1 MKTFRTILFAA
12 LALCAAMTV
21 SCSKENSL
29 AVQDHQGTISVEVS
43 GILGEYSTVA
53 DTKAGLASN
62 IRVKWTA
69 GDVVY
74 AFDGATCLGS
84 LTVSL
89 KDGKDY
95 YAVLSGE
102 LSAPQ
107 AGTTKISLVYSNAF
121 SAAPTKDAAAT
132 DVAIDLSSQT
142 ATDSP
147 DNVKFAVYGT
157 LDYSSG
163 TPAISDE
170 IVDFT
175 PATSIIRLNCSG
187 LVASSA
193 IASAT
198 LKGAGNKCKLSFA
211 KDGPPR
217 VSGTT
222 DADITLD
229 CTGISA
235 SAKGT
240 KTVYVAIA
248 PNATAAE
255 QVFEV
260 EQGKKYEYSLGSNV
274 FSAAESINAVCPVQC
289 LPDGALFGKFSVS
302 VGRQVRFSK
311 GNLQATYD
319 GSKYS
324 WGFAANQYDYIGD
337 AEGNTT
343 IDSQTSG
350 AVVDF
355 FGWSTAATNFG
366 INTSISNNDYSGDFK
381 DWGTAIDGDG
391 TWRTLST
398 AEWQYLI
405 NKNNDETNRKG
416 KYKYGVTV
424 CDKTNCLVL
433 APDDF
438 TGTIEASYDATA
450 WASAEADGLVCLPA
464 AGCRYGSGVNYVGGS
479 GRYWLSTA
487 IDSYNAWLVYF
498 DSDSVGPDG
507 GFSRNYGC
515 SVRLITD
522 VN

>member
-12 LALCAAMTV
+12 LALCAAVTV
-21 SCSKENSL
+21 SCSKEDSMP
-29 AVQDHQGTISVEVS
+29 VQGQQGTINVEVN
-43 GILGEYSTVA
+43 GILGEYSTVD

-62 IRVKWTA
+62 IRVKWAA

-102 LSAPQ
+102 LSVPQ
-107 AGTTKISLVYSNAF
+107 AGTEKISLVYSNAF
-121 SAAPTKDAAAT
+121 SAAPVKDAAAT
-132 DVAIDLSSQT
+132 DVTIDLSSQT
-142 ATDSP
+142 ASDSP
-147 DNVKFAVYGT
+147 DNVKFAVCGT

-187 LVASSA
+187 LEASIA
-193 IASAT
+193 ITSAT

-217 VSGTT
+217 VAGTT

-255 QVFEV
+255 QVLEV

-274 FSAAESINAVCPVQC
+274 FSAAESINAVCPVQR
-289 LPDGALFGKFSVS
+289 LLDGALSGKFSVTAI
-302 VGRQVRFSK
+302 RQVRFSK

-319 GSKYS
+319 GSKYT

-337 AEGNTT
+337 AAGNTT

-350 AVVDF
+350 AVVDL
-355 FGWSTAATNFG
+355 FGWSTSATNFG
-366 INTSISNNDYSGDFK
+366 ISTSEYDADYSGDFV
-381 DWGTAIDGDG
+381 DWGKNIDNKG
-391 TWRTLST
+391 TWRTLS
-398 AEWQYLI
+398 
-405 NKNNDETNRKG
+405 NDEWTYLFKTRPNASKL
-416 KYKYGVTV
+416 YKYGVTV
-424 CDKTNCLVL
+424 CGKTNCVII
-433 APDDF
+433 APDGY
-438 TGTIEASYDATA
+438 TETIAASYDTTT
-450 WASAEADGLVCLPA
+450 WPVAEAAGLVCLPA
-464 AGCRYGSGVNYVGGS
+464 AGSRDGSNVRYVGDDGYYWSSSAGGS
-479 GRYWLSTA
+479 SHAY
-487 IDSYNAWLVYF
+487 LVYL
-498 DSDSVGPDG
+498 DSSNVSPGYYGFRYNG
-507 GFSRNYGC
+507 G
-515 SVRLITD
+515 SVRLIAESK
-522 VN
+522 

>member
-1 MKTFRTILFAA
+1 MKKFRTILFAA

-29 AVQDHQGTISVEVS
+29 AVQDQQGTINVEVS
-43 GILGEYSTVA
+43 GILGEYSTVD

-62 IRVKWTA
+62 IRVKWAA

-102 LSAPQ
+102 LSTPQ
-107 AGTTKISLVYSNAF
+107 AGTEKISLVYSNAF
-121 SAAPTKDAAAT
+121 SAAPVKDAAAT
-132 DVAIDLSSQT
+132 DMTIDLSSQT
-142 ATDSP
+142 ASDSP

-187 LVASSA
+187 LGASATIS
-193 IASAT
+193 SAT

-255 QVFEV
+255 QVLEV

-274 FSAAESINAVCPVQC
+274 FSAAESINAVCPMDVPV
-289 LPDGALFGKFSVS
+289 PDGALSGKFSVTAI
-302 VGRQVRFSK
+302 RKVRFSK

-324 WGFAANQYDYIGD
+324 WSFAANQYDYVGN
-337 AEGNTT
+337 AAGNTT

-350 AVVDF
+350 AVVDL
-355 FGWSTAATNFG
+355 FGWSTSATNFG
-366 INTSISNNDYSGDFK
+366 ISTSEYDADYSGDFV
-381 DWGTAIDGDG
+381 DWGKNIDNKG
-391 TWRTLST
+391 TWRTLS
-398 AEWQYLI
+398 
-405 NKNNDETNRKG
+405 NDEWTYLFKTRTNASKL
-416 KYKYGVTV
+416 YKYGVTV
-424 CDKTNCLVL
+424 CGKTNCVII
-433 APDDF
+433 APDGY
-438 TGTIEASYDATA
+438 TETIAASYDTTT
-450 WASAEADGLVCLPA
+450 WPVAEAAGLVCLPA
-464 AGCRYGSGVNYVGGS
+464 AGRRDGSSVHNVGHYGYYWSSSAYGSDNAYYVSFGSNFVYPANYNG
-479 GRYWLSTA
+479 
-487 IDSYNAWLVYF
+487 
-498 DSDSVGPDG
+498 
-507 GFSRNYGC
+507 RNYGYY
-515 SVRLITD
+515 VRLIAESK
-522 VN
+522 